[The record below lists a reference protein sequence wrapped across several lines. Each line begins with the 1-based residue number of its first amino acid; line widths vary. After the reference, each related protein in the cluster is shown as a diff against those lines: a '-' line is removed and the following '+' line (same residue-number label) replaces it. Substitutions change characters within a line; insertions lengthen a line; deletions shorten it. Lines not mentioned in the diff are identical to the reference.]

1 MPAYYFTYYPS
12 DKIARF
18 MSKEKPEYSLP
29 TKSKFDLSKMDN
41 PSEFLQR
48 QFGVDEEDIKP
59 FDRVKAA
66 QNLIARQQRI
76 LRAIDKRAD
85 ELAEKYG
92 FSRDDAEFQAEME
105 ADIHKAAKKPEY
117 WGLTWDELEPVY
129 GKVKGTD
136 RINPEHIRYYITKDN
151 IRFPPVQW
159 ESEKSGKIFEALAQ
173 YIPEGEDRERTRY
186 NKLYFRDNDETI
198 EGVKLN
204 TYTLPTDDDL
214 DDFRKTYLDIEKGRL
229 ERAGVDLPYFSGNEE
244 KERRQFAD
252 WLKKQE
258 RANAVETKDGTT
270 LVPIKRVN
278 AYSTERE
285 EDYDAAVANK
295 PRADRHER
303 IKHDYANLRQPQAKR
318 DAKRTAEEQGE
329 RYVDTGADRRKA
341 IKKAEEEAKAE
352 AEREE
357 TRRKEEAEREE
368 TRRKEEAEREET
380 RRKEEAEAKRKEEAK
395 REAVEKARER
405 AKEGPPRITK
415 EEKAAIMKQKEDID
429 RQYNELLE
437 NYRSIADLEVKRKEG
452 QDAQQIKDKLFRL
465 IGRKDL
471 LGKKNTPPKYGKTL
485 DEILKSIQYL
495 ERGFAPPGAE
505 MSDAKVETYTEELAD
520 KLKDEEKDKKV
531 FYKDAYDSIL
541 RYAKEAFSK
550 TTEGD
555 NEEIADIM
563 LNAESQYRL
572 ILEDLKK
579 VRDKSKK

>member
-1 MPAYYFTYYPS
+1 MNSDESLSGGRQYMPAYYFTYYPS

-76 LRAIDKRAD
+76 VKAIEKRAD

-129 GKVKGTD
+129 GKMKGTD
-136 RINPEHIRYYITKDN
+136 RVNPEHIRYYITKDN

-173 YIPEGEDRERTRY
+173 YIPEGEGRERTRY

-204 TYTLPTDDDL
+204 KYTLPTDADL

-229 ERAGVDLPYFSGNEE
+229 ERAGVDVPYFGLDEE
-244 KERRQFAD
+244 KARRKFAD
-252 WLKKQE
+252 WLKEQE

-278 AYSTERE
+278 AYSTGRE
-285 EDYDAAVANK
+285 DEYEAAVANK
-295 PRADRHER
+295 PRADRGER
-303 IKHDYANLRQPQAKR
+303 IKDDYANLRQPQAKR
-318 DAKRTAEEQGE
+318 DAKRTAEEKGE
-329 RYVDTGADRRKA
+329 RYVKKPAAEAT
-341 IKKAEEEAKAE
+341 IEKAEEEAKAE
-352 AEREE
+352 AVREE
-357 TRRKEEAEREE
+357 TRRKEEADAEREVE
-368 TRRKEEAEREET
+368 PKAQAKEKAKPKTGVDTSMEDYALRSNTKELDKRKEKIDKELNGLLDTYKEAFRKGADFFKKKGDTVKTAEQLAKEEA
-380 RRKEEAEAKRKEEAK
+380 
-395 REAVEKARER
+395 
-405 AKEGPPRITK
+405 
-415 EEKAAIMKQKEDID
+415 
-429 RQYNELLE
+429 
-437 NYRSIADLEVKRKEG
+437 S
-452 QDAQQIKDKLFRL
+452 
-465 IGRKDL
+465 
-471 LGKKNTPPKYGKTL
+471 
-485 DEILKSIQYL
+485 
-495 ERGFAPPGAE
+495 
-505 MSDAKVETYTEELAD
+505 
-520 KLKDEEKDKKV
+520 KKV
-531 FYKDAYDSIL
+531 YKDATDELKESLDKKEKKYGVEDKDTYKKLLDLAFLQFAKAKGDRNKIPEGDLDDIIYQATYDYGNIL
-541 RYAKEAFSK
+541 SNIKQIDTAKE
-550 TTEGD
+550 
-555 NEEIADIM
+555 
-563 LNAESQYRL
+563 
-572 ILEDLKK
+572 LKE
-579 VRDKSKK
+579 KKRGK